1 MKPLDDLKK
10 TLSLSTF
17 SIQKKRPKTGL
28 APGSIIYTGEIHTD
42 RVEIEVIDYT
52 DGHIHEV
59 NILDVEE
66 LAQYNNPNSI
76 TWINIQGL
84 HDVKLISRIGEIM
97 GLHDLT
103 LEDIVD
109 TTQRPK
115 VEEFE
120 GYSYLTFKMI
130 NYDTSIKKIEVQQVS
145 IILSG
150 NFVICFQER
159 PGDVFDDVRKRLRNG
174 KGRARKRGS
183 DYLAYML
190 LDVTIDFYFETLDG
204 VYERIEKLEELV
216 IKRPDKVDM
225 ASIQLLKKDLIQLRK
240 FMKPVRDALQT
251 LVNRDTE
258 VFTETTIMFLRD
270 SYDHVEQAL
279 ENLDTYR
286 EMVTSIMDIYLS
298 QLSNKMNEV
307 MKVLTLIATIFIPL
321 TFVAGVYGMNFE
333 NMPELGWEW
342 SYPYGF
348 YGIISVITI
357 VMIVYMKSKRWL

>member
-1 MKPLDDLKK
+1 MKPLHDLKK
-10 TLSLSTF
+10 TLSFSTF
-17 SIQKKRPKTGL
+17 SVQKKRPKTGL

-42 RVEIEVIDYT
+42 RVEVEVIDYNDDRIT
-52 DGHIHEV
+52 EL

-66 LAQYNNPNSI
+66 LAQYNNENSV

-84 HDVKLISRIGEIM
+84 HDIELITRIGAIM

-109 TTQRPK
+109 TAQRPK

-130 NYDTSIKKIEVQQVS
+130 HYDTLIKKIEVQQVS
-145 IILSG
+145 IVMSK

-183 DYLAYML
+183 DYLTYML

-204 VYERIEKLEELV
+204 VYDRIEKLEELV
-216 IKRPDKVDM
+216 IKRPDKVNM
-225 ASIQLLKKDLIQLRK
+225 AAIQLLKKDLIQLRK
-240 FMKPVRDALQT
+240 FMKPVRDALST

-258 VFTETTIMFLRD
+258 VFADHTIMFLRD
-270 SYDHVEQAL
+270 SFDHVEQAL

-321 TFVAGVYGMNFE
+321 TFVAGIYGMNFE

-348 YGIISVITI
+348 YGIIGVITI
-357 VMIVYMKSKRWL
+357 AMLGYMKSRRWL